1 MVGHATWR
9 VRGGEGPCH
18 WGIPTSGN
26 EPLLLG
32 SLGSSDTSRVQ
43 GPSEGKGPCGGSSPA
58 GAPLFPAWSHPCTF
72 WVFLQN
78 VHFLS
83 CDGDRDSQLA
93 ARGED
98 WTRGSGCYRTAFA
111 LVFLPSAL
119 EKPLGHFRALL
130 EFRAAHWHRSTP
142 GASHARQPSVS
153 KQRLL
158 CCSRRSFSVCLCVPV
173 CEKQNH
179 FRFFAGFQGQAGL
192 WPVCP
197 VRVEVCSVMRRNWA
211 ARTGL

>member
-1 MVGHATWR
+1 MRGRGRVGAAVLL
-9 VRGGEGPCH
+9 VRPCSLRGPT
-18 WGIPTSGN
+18 PARSG
-26 EPLLLG
+26 
-32 SLGSSDTSRVQ
+32 
-43 GPSEGKGPCGGSSPA
+43 
-58 GAPLFPAWSHPCTF
+58 
-72 WVFLQN
+72 VFLQN

-93 ARGED
+93 AWGED
-98 WTRGSGCYRTAFA
+98 WTRGSGCCRTAFA
-111 LVFLPSAL
+111 LVFLPSVRC

-130 EFRAAHWHRSTP
+130 EFRAVNCHQSTP

-153 KQRLL
+153 KERLL
-158 CCSRRSFSVCLCVPV
+158 CCSRCSFSVCLCVPV

-179 FRFFAGFQGQAGL
+179 FRFFVGFQGEAGL

-197 VRVEVCSVMRRNWA
+197 VRVEACSVTRSNWA